1 MSARIRSSSILL
13 TYKTHLDKEAYKK
26 WLSSKRECDW
36 IVIAHETGETGE
48 YEHTHCYVKTSKRVD
63 LASESTKVFDY
74 LGIHPNIKCARD
86 TREDTKKILRYL
98 CKEDRQVEEDIKKL
112 GIELDIDEA
121 PNIAEAVWRCSSIG
135 EAMKKYCKKFSDAP
149 GIRTIWEAKPV
160 EYELNIELR
169 RWQNALV
176 EELERPAN
184 DRKIVWYIDENGGAG
199 KTTLAKWLFA
209 NKRALIIA
217 GTQKMADVSTLVRGH
232 IAEYGKLEIVV
243 VNLTRTEE
251 EIKVIYKM
259 IEQIKDGL
267 MTAGKYNSKTVVFN
281 SPHLCVS

>member
-1 MSARIRSSSILL
+1 M
-13 TYKTHLDKEAYKK
+13 
-26 WLSSKRECDW
+26 
-36 IVIAHETGETGE
+36 
-48 YEHTHCYVKTSKRVD
+48 
-63 LASESTKVFDY
+63 
-74 LGIHPNIKCARD
+74 
-86 TREDTKKILRYL
+86 
-98 CKEDRQVEEDIKKL
+98 
-112 GIELDIDEA
+112 
-121 PNIAEAVWRCSSIG
+121 
-135 EAMKKYCKKFSDAP
+135 
-149 GIRTIWEAKPV
+149 
-160 EYELNIELR
+160 
-169 RWQNALV
+169 V

-281 SPHLCVS
+281 SPHVVVFANWAPERRHLSADRWIIRSITNEENDEPYNIKDGSSDDENEMDNIY